1 MAYING
7 NPKTKKAAKE
17 LVAQGRATCFEPGLF
32 GEIPYNGVA
41 YVEGPHYP
49 KPHTWYGKVTIVN
62 GVITKLT

>member
-17 LVAQGRATCFEPGLF
+17 LVKQGRATCFEPGV
-32 GEIPYNGVA
+32 GAVPYDGVA

-49 KPHTWYGKVTIVN
+49 EAHRWYGKVTIVN
-62 GVITKLT
+62 GVITKFT